1 MGKWRLPFDGEL
13 VPHLDGQQ
21 FGMTGYQRPG
31 GTYFHDGY
39 DFGTIP
45 YKARNNGKILAV
57 NDGEITDKGIKG
69 GGIGSYIILRAGG
82 YNIMYQEFGTD
93 GSGIDVNVGDKVKAG
108 QPIAHFTN
116 GSHLHIGFTKKDI
129 NVALGSWDKDDG
141 TWEDPIPILKSGGS
155 APNPDPD
162 PNPNP
167 KPTPS
172 GKEYPILKVNSFQY
186 PLVRECFIQLDKEK
200 KDKAFSKY
208 QLLREGLTKRVGTYY
223 PEVMAYI
230 NSLQGKYGLEKLCCA
245 PFTQLTL
252 TNGKGAQ
259 KNFNLANFK
268 NQNAPFEIEVKGFLG
283 KSNRVEFYFKDYL
296 NYMLTVADKN
306 NTSIPTQKEAGVRKD
321 ALMDT
326 TAKSFDFVVDAS
338 KSYEFLNQHRIKQ
351 SRDNAQLALSNNQIQ
366 NDNSTRNF
374 QLDQTRQSQ
383 VNQITQSGQR
393 AALDNTQATAWAN
406 WGVGAASGIAN
417 GIFGGVGINKDP
429 ETGAQLG
436 LGFNQLGAGLGVAS
450 GVLNAASSAASTAIG
465 NRSAEVALNISQNT
479 ANQALAANQGTNEQ
493 IFMNSLKTSQL
504 IASNNYDNAIANIQ
518 AGLNDIKNQPD
529 ITAVSGSDYNFEMAW
544 DNDDIYSIIYTTHP
558 QALIS
563 IAQFFAQ
570 FGYAINRYDRVSD
583 YLFVRKSFSYVKT
596 KGANI
601 KGRGGDGDISNKW
614 RNVLNM
620 IFDNGITFWMDK
632 EKMAAM
638 DITGNVP
645 RMKVV
650 E

>member
-13 VPHLDGQQ
+13 KPYEEGQQ
-21 FGMTGYQRPG
+21 FGKTSVPRGRG
-31 GTYFHDGY
+31 YFHDGY
-39 DFGTIP
+39 DFGSAKYSGSI
-45 YKARNNGKILAV
+45 KAV
-57 NDGEITDKGIKG
+57 HDGSVLHTGYE
-69 GGIGSYIILRAGG
+69 GSQLGCVIVLKVDDYQV
-82 YNIMYQEFGTD
+82 MYQEF
-93 GSGIDVNVGDKVKAG
+93 SQSMSDVLVKAG
-108 QPIAHFTN
+108 DNVKSGQNIARLN
-116 GSHLHIGFTKKDI
+116 SSHLHLGVTKKDWRA
-129 NVALGSWDKDDG
+129 ALGSWDIDDG
-141 TWEDPIPILKSGGS
+141 TWLDPIKIIKENGGGG
-155 APNPDPD
+155 ATPDPNPDP
-162 PNPNP
+162 
-167 KPTPS
+167 KPPENK

-208 QLLREGLTKRVGTYY
+208 QLLREALTKRVGVYY

-230 NSLQGKYGLEKLCCA
+230 NSLQGKYGLEKLCCT

-268 NQNAPFEIEVKGFLG
+268 NQKAPFEIEVKGFLG
-283 KSNRVEFYFKDYL
+283 KSNRLEFYFKDYL

-306 NTSIPTQKEAGVRKD
+306 NGSIPVQREAGIRKD

-326 TAKSFDFVVDAS
+326 TEKSFDFVVDAS

-450 GVLNAASSAASTAIG
+450 GVLNAASGAASTAIG

-544 DNDDIYSIIYTTHP
+544 ANDDIYSIIYTTHP
-558 QALIS
+558 QALVS

-570 FGYAINRYDRVSD
+570 FGYAINRYDRVGN

-601 KGRGGDGDISNKW
+601 KGHGGDGDISNKW

-645 RMKVV
+645 RMKVA